1 MIVFLHSAQVGW
13 RSVWEVLKCLSLV
26 KRTFCTNLYL
36 GGINLI
42 VPEPSSG
49 SDKAVEISD
58 IKNIWTVISVY
69 RHEFFKFSSLVF
81 HSTASCSF
89 SIK

>member
-13 RSVWEVLKCLSLV
+13 RSVWEVLKMPLSLV

-36 GGINLI
+36 GGINLV

-49 SDKAVEISD
+49 SDTLQKSR
-58 IKNIWTVISVY
+58 T
-69 RHEFFKFSSLVF
+69 
-81 HSTASCSF
+81 
-89 SIK
+89 